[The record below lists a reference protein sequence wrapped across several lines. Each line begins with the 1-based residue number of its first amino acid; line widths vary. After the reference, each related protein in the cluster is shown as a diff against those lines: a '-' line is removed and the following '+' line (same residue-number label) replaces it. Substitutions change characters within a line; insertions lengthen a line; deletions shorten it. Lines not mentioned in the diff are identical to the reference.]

1 MQCKIKGLFMLNIIL
16 FDAVEVRENLLPMTF
31 TRPVAD
37 LRVGILTI
45 REKWER
51 VLDGS
56 YSYLTVDY
64 LQEKFPV
71 NDADE
76 NLFVAGNI
84 CPTTDLVAKI
94 KMLNVGDV
102 LISSQGE
109 IIAFRGGLKDFS
121 SRNFAREIECDDDCL
136 TIKMLYDIFMEN
148 HRGIVEDF
156 ALLTHGRAS
165 QSLSDTNTVI
175 GNPVDANGNP
185 MIFIEEGAVVEGAML
200 NVKNGPIYVG
210 RNAEVMEGSCLRGPI
225 ALCEHAV
232 VNMGTRMYGA
242 TTLGPYCKV
251 GGEVNNVVMMGYSNK
266 AHDGFLGN
274 AVIGEWCNIGGG
286 STASNLKN
294 DYTEIKL
301 WNYPAHRFLRTGL
314 QFCGLIM
321 GDHSKSG
328 INCMFNTATVL
339 GVGVNI
345 HGAGFPRNFVASFS
359 EGSASGFTDVPLT
372 KFFDIARRM
381 MARRG
386 LTLSEIDMRIFESIH
401 AFADNYK

>member
-1 MQCKIKGLFMLNIIL
+1 MRNIIL
-16 FDAVEVRENLLPMTF
+16 FDASDVRENLLPMTF

-71 NDADE
+71 NEAEE

-84 CPTTDLVAKI
+84 CPTTELVAKI

-102 LISSQGE
+102 LISSQGV

-121 SRNFAREIECDDDCL
+121 SRNFAREIECYDDCL